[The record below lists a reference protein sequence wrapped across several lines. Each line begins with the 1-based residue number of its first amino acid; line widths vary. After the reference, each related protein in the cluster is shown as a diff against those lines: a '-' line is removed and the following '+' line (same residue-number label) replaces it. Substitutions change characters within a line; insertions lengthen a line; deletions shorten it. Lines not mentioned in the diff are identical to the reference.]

1 MATNTI
7 RVSET
12 PLVLYALRRADDA
25 LILGH
30 RLSEWCGHAPTL
42 EEDMALANI
51 GLDLIGQARSLYG
64 HAAEIEPQEDGRVA
78 NDEDSYAYLRDVG
91 QYRNLLICEQP
102 NRDFAHTMVR
112 QVFYSAFADPYW
124 RAMTSSSDATL
135 AAIAAKSEKESAYH
149 LRHSTEWLIRLG
161 DGTQE
166 SHARTQRA
174 VDALWSFS
182 GEMFETDVSEE
193 LLIAD
198 GLIVNPC
205 TIRDAWSDTVNGG
218 LDRANL
224 RRPDGPW
231 MQRGGRGGHHSEHL
245 GPLLAE
251 MQHLQRSNPGA
262 RW

>member
-7 RVSET
+7 KVSET
-12 PLVLYALRRADDA
+12 PLVLYALRRADDS

-64 HAAEIEPQEDGRVA
+64 YAAEVEPPEDDRSA

-91 QYRNLLICEQP
+91 QYRNLLLCEQP

-112 QVFYSAFADPYW
+112 QFFYSAFADPFW
-124 RAMTSSSDATL
+124 RAMMFSSDPTL
-135 AAIAAKSEKESAYH
+135 AAVAAKSEKESAYH

-161 DGTQE
+161 DGTEE
-166 SHARTQRA
+166 SHARIQRS
-174 VDALWSFS
+174 VDALWSFT
-182 GEMFETDVSEE
+182 GEIFD
-193 LLIAD
+193 AD
-198 GLIVNPC
+198 AAEDSLVADRLVVHPSAF
-205 TIRDAWSDTVNGG
+205 RDIWSDTVDAGFARAG
-218 LDRANL
+218 LQ
-224 RRPDGPW
+224 RPDGLW
-231 MQRGGRGGHHSEHL
+231 MQHGGRGGRHSEHL

-251 MQHLQRSNPGA
+251 MQHLQRANPGA